1 MEKLIWR
8 RPREICSFLLGS
20 TWYIHTKRTVAE
32 FEQGSNTDLM
42 AKAPWHAVCQR
53 AFLIPSNFK
62 LTYYLKS
69 YLGGLVLFAL
79 LLVRYSSFHSLFHSV
94 NRLVD
99 TV

>member
-1 MEKLIWR
+1 
-8 RPREICSFLLGS
+8 
-20 TWYIHTKRTVAE
+20 
-32 FEQGSNTDLM
+32 M

-99 TV
+99 TVWGSWLVSRGRLGLLSVPTPSKQISK